1 MALAAFASP
10 EGPSGIVSVTVDAG
24 GFGYDT
30 ESSIPLDMSVTVV
43 DQTGRPVASARQASM
58 ISAPRPAVSDGSAI
72 HVPTQLAL
80 SPGDYEV
87 RVAVTDVTRGTT
99 ASVFSQIIVPAF
111 ASERLSLSDIV
122 IEAGGLPAASTAPT
136 GVAAPTTERSFQ
148 RTDSVQ
154 AFLEVYQGTERT
166 DVLRPVALR
175 VRIINTQ
182 DIAVR
187 DQSLVLDPEQFSTN
201 RTAGSRLTLPVQN
214 LPPGDYLLRVDATIG
229 DRAAGRAVRFQV
241 R

>member
-1 MALAAFASP
+1 
-10 EGPSGIVSVTVDAG
+10 
-24 GFGYDT
+24 
-30 ESSIPLDMSVTVV
+30 
-43 DQTGRPVASARQASM
+43 
-58 ISAPRPAVSDGSAI
+58 
-72 HVPTQLAL
+72 
-80 SPGDYEV
+80 
-87 RVAVTDVTRGTT
+87 
-99 ASVFSQIIVPAF
+99 
-111 ASERLSLSDIV
+111 
-122 IEAGGLPAASTAPT
+122 
-136 GVAAPTTERSFQ
+136 
-148 RTDSVQ
+148 VQ